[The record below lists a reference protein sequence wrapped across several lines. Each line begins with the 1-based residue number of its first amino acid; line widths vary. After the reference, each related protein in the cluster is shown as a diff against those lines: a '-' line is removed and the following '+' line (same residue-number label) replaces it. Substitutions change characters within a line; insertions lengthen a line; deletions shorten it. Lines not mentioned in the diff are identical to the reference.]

1 MRSSQSIA
9 AQPAQEYKLEDV
21 FCVRFLAVYVFARFN
36 ARQSALARQK
46 RNANVKRCGDSTE
59 AWIGAKTKG
68 LGTLDSISPEEFK
81 GCVISILV

>member
-1 MRSSQSIA
+1 MFDFW
-9 AQPAQEYKLEDV
+9 L
-21 FCVRFLAVYVFARFN
+21 FMFFARLN

-46 RNANVKRCGDSTE
+46 GMLTSKRCGDSTE

-68 LGTLDSISPEEFK
+68 QGTLDSISPEEFK